1 MTLFALFALAVALA
15 MDAFAVAV
23 ATGIRL
29 GTVTPRQTFR
39 LAFHFGLFQFFMPVL
54 GWFLGLTVRGFIE
67 RWDHWVA
74 FALLG
79 FIGFN
84 MIRESFAHEDGD
96 EQEGRHAAD
105 ALTHPSD
112 PTRGFSLIMLS
123 VATSIDALAV
133 GLSFALLKVSVWFP
147 SAVIGVVCAALT
159 TAGQYLGKTLS
170 RAEALGKR
178 AELIGGLVLI
188 AIGLK
193 ILHEHGVFA
202 AWF

>member
-1 MTLFALFALAVALA
+1 MTLFAIFALAVALA

-29 GTVTPRQTFR
+29 GAATGRQTFR

-67 RWDHWVA
+67 QWDHWVA

-79 FIGFN
+79 FIGVN
-84 MIRESFAHEDGD
+84 MIRESFGQERGTADGD
-96 EQEGRHAAD
+96 SRQAAD
-105 ALTHPSD
+105 ALAHPSD

-133 GLSFALLKVSVWFP
+133 GLSFALLNMSVWFP
-147 SAVIGVVCAALT
+147 SAVIGVVCAVLT
-159 TAGQYLGKTLS
+159 TAGLYLGKTLS

-178 AELIGGLVLI
+178 AELIGGLVLLV
-188 AIGLK
+188 IGLK
-193 ILHEHGVFA
+193 ILHEHGAFA
-202 AWF
+202 G